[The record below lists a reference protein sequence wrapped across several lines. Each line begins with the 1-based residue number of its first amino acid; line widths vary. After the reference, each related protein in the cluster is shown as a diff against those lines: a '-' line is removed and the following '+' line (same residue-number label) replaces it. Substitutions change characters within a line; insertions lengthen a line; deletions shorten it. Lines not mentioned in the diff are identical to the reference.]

1 MVVSAKKVE
10 KVEIDVDVELA
21 ERVLDNISADGM
33 ATIFNDEKILEQNIF
48 ERNDDTA
55 WNNKMI
61 ESLNE
66 NGRKHIKRLYDMVCH
81 WYECNPEDAEA
92 EGYTEW

>member
-1 MVVSAKKVE
+1 MVVSAENV
-10 KVEIDVDVELA
+10 VMVDIDVDVELA
-21 ERVLDNISADGM
+21 EGVLDNMAADDM
-33 ATIFNDEKILEQNIF
+33 AEIFNDEKILEK
-48 ERNDDTA
+48 NDDTV
-55 WNNKMI
+55 WNSKMI
-61 ESLNE
+61 ERLNE

>member
-1 MVVSAKKVE
+1 MVVNTNNVNR
-10 KVEIDVDVELA
+10 VEIEVDVELA
-21 ERVLDNISADGM
+21 EKVLDNMTADDM
-33 ATIFNDEKILEQNIF
+33 AEIFNDEKILE
-48 ERNDDTA
+48 RNDDTV
-55 WNNKMI
+55 WNYNMI

>member
-1 MVVSAKKVE
+1 MVVNTNNVNR
-10 KVEIDVDVELA
+10 VEIEVDVELA
-21 ERVLDNISADGM
+21 EEVLDNMAADDM
-33 ATIFNDEKILEQNIF
+33 AEIFNDEKILE
-48 ERNDDTA
+48 RSDDTV
-55 WNNKMI
+55 WNYNMI

>member
-1 MVVSAKKVE
+1 MVVKTNNVNR
-10 KVEIDVDVELA
+10 VEIEVDVELA
-21 ERVLDNISADGM
+21 EEVLDNMAADDM
-33 ATIFNDEKILEQNIF
+33 AEIFNDEKIIEK
-48 ERNDDTA
+48 NDDTV
-55 WNNKMI
+55 WNYNMI

>member
-1 MVVSAKKVE
+1 MVVNTNNVNR
-10 KVEIDVDVELA
+10 VEIEVDVELA
-21 ERVLDNISADGM
+21 EEVLDNMAADDM
-33 ATIFNDEKILEQNIF
+33 AEIFNDEKILE
-48 ERNDDTA
+48 RSDDTV
-55 WNNKMI
+55 WNYNMI

-92 EGYTEW
+92 EGYTKW

>member
-1 MVVSAKKVE
+1 MVVNAKNVNR
-10 KVEIDVDVELA
+10 VEIEVDVELA
-21 ERVLDNISADGM
+21 EEVLDNMAADDM
-33 ATIFNDEKILEQNIF
+33 AEVFNDERILEK
-48 ERNDDTA
+48 NDDTV
-55 WNNKMI
+55 WNYSMI

>member
-1 MVVSAKKVE
+1 MVRANNVKMVE
-10 KVEIDVDVELA
+10 FEVDVDFAEDVLDELA
-21 ERVLDNISADGM
+21 ACEM
-33 ATIFNDEKILEQNIF
+33 AEVFNDEKIIA
-48 ERNDDTA
+48 DGDKST
-55 WNNKMI
+55 WNEVMAKH
-61 ESLNE
+61 LNE